1 MAVTASAP
9 MLVLASPDDRQAIP
23 SALAYTPRSVPAT
36 TRVSANPKTRTE
48 RPSRPLTGP
57 QETPPSLLATAP
69 APRRPASTNPVL
81 VGLKA
86 IVRIGAPPTRAT
98 FHVDPPSVLL

>member
-9 MLVLASPDDRQAIP
+9 MLVLARPDDLQATP

-36 TRVSANPKTRTE
+36 TIESANPKARTE

-57 QETPPSLLATAP
+57 DF
-69 APRRPASTNPVL
+69 

-86 IVRIGAPPTRAT
+86 IVRIGALPLRAT
-98 FHVDPPSVLL
+98 FHVDPPSVLLISAPSDLPAITTWLLDGL